1 MATMG
6 GDDTDDMTGDEWTR
20 TVSDAAGVVW
30 HVREVKP
37 GPLSMAQRR
46 VLARPEYEHGWLL
59 FQSETGEKRRFAPYP
74 PDWTSRPDREVRDWC
89 AAARSATHS
98 RPGGSGTG

>member
-1 MATMG
+1 MSTDAAL
-6 GDDTDDMTGDEWTR
+6 TDDLTGDEWQR
-20 TVSDAAGVVW
+20 AVADAAGVVW

-59 FQSETGEKRRFAPYP
+59 FQSESGEKRRFAPHP
-74 PDWTSRPDREVRDWC
+74 RDWSARADDELRAWC
-89 AAARSATHS
+89 AAAPLATHA
-98 RPGGSGTG
+98 RPDGAGGG